1 MIGTDGDASRHALA
15 DISAINS
22 FGGLDAELAALC
34 VALCDTIAD
43 PGFPGAL
50 IPTVVSASDVRV
62 LVVAPTVGSWRRLKP
77 VLVAFAGPTLSS
89 FEGIPEALGSGH
101 ALFDRV
107 AQTEPAVSGVM
118 RLSEDRRVRLTAL
131 RALIRARDTLARA
144 PDLQRTAPVPSSWL
158 LARFQDYLNVGRR
171 AAAMEILERLRS
183 ELRLDSLNL
192 KFLQVQLHAT
202 FAEWQAIV
210 DLSGFA
216 SLCLARRTPA
226 ITSFLLEAV
235 YHTHL
240 AQPFDAHNVAE
251 TRRRYE
257 DLVRPLARPM
267 LTPSAPAT
275 LTSHGWRIYGLE
287 ALMGPDRTDIAELL
301 RQRSGDVGWI
311 SDLLPVPSAH
321 NESVIAPDAPLDI
334 AREALM
340 RVDAIDSNDLLAD
353 ARAALARLSPEE
365 RALLREAD
373 PFRPSMQ
380 IAEGL
385 EGVAPP
391 ASWVDWLGRAADP
404 TFMDALDVARQAT
417 TEWVIDA
424 TAGDPV
430 AVQALAAALDRAQL
444 SDLAAERTAQALPY
458 LVAWL
463 QRDPDFP
470 RAAMTPIYASLLTL
484 FALSRARG
492 SATYDSSQVLIN
504 ALLSGG
510 LDSKAYK
517 ALIADIN
524 EIAGD
529 GFGIDMIYWVFEIVE
544 DFLKASAPDAS
555 AREDFFHGVLARVAP
570 IYGRLS
576 SLQQSAVGQL
586 AAELGWN
593 LQSLGV
599 NQGRDTPDI
608 FAIRIQ
614 DMRIAIY
621 SLTES
626 SARQA
631 KAALEQASTNVTV
644 DTNADHG
651 GTARLRALAENADL
665 FVMTWLSAKH
675 AATDFIREHR
685 GSRPLI
691 YAQGRGFSSILRA
704 IEDHIG
710 GSSTSGA

>member
-1 MIGTDGDASRHALA
+1 MIGTDGDASRQALA
-15 DISAINS
+15 DISAINT
-22 FGGLDAELAALC
+22 FGGLDAELAELC

-50 IPTVVSASDVRV
+50 IPTIVSASDVRV
-62 LVVAPTVGSWRRLKP
+62 LVVAPTVASWRRLKP
-77 VLVAFAGPTLSS
+77 VLIAFAGPTLSS
-89 FEGIPEALGSGH
+89 FDGISEALGSGH
-101 ALFDRV
+101 ALSDRV
-107 AQTEPAVSGVM
+107 AQTRPAVTGVM
-118 RLSEDRRVRLTAL
+118 RLPDDRRVRLIAL
-131 RALIRARDTLARA
+131 RALIRACDTLARA
-144 PDLQRTAPVPSSWL
+144 PDLQRTAPAPTSWL
-158 LARFQDYLNVGRR
+158 LAHFQDHLNVGRR
-171 AAAMEILERLRS
+171 AAAMEILDRLRS

-192 KFLQVQLHAT
+192 KFLEVQLHAT
-202 FAEWQAIV
+202 FAEWHAIV

-216 SLCLARRTPA
+216 NLCLARRTPA
-226 ITSFLLEAV
+226 ITGLLLEAL

-240 AQPFDAHNVAE
+240 AQAFDAHDVDE
-251 TRRRYE
+251 TLRRYE
-257 DLVRPLARPM
+257 EKVRPLAQPM
-267 LTPSAPAT
+267 LTAPAPVT

-287 ALMGPDRTDIAELL
+287 ALGAPDRTDISELL
-301 RQRSGDVGWI
+301 SQSSRDVGWI
-311 SDLLPVPSAH
+311 SDLLPVPPAH
-321 NESVIAPDAPLDI
+321 KESVIVPEAPLDV

-353 ARAALARLSPEE
+353 ARAALARLTPEE
-365 RALLREAD
+365 RAFLREAD

-380 IAEGL
+380 IAE

-417 TEWVIDA
+417 TEWVIDG
-424 TAGDPV
+424 TAVDPV

-492 SATYDSSQVLIN
+492 STTYDSSQVLIN
-504 ALLSGG
+504 SLLSGG
-510 LDSKAYK
+510 LDVKAYK

-529 GFGIDMIYWVFEIVE
+529 GFGIGMIYWVLEIVE

-570 IYGRLS
+570 IYPRLS

-593 LQSLGV
+593 LQALGV
-599 NQGRDTPDI
+599 NQGRDTPDG
-608 FAIRIQ
+608 FAIRIRG
-614 DMRIAIY
+614 MRIAIY

-631 KAALEQASTNVTV
+631 KAALEQVSTNVTV

-651 GTARLRALAENADL
+651 GTPRLRALAENADL

-675 AATDFIREHR
+675 AATEFIREHR
-685 GSRPLI
+685 GSRPLV
-691 YAQGRGFSSILRA
+691 YSQGRGFSSILRA

-710 GSSTSGA
+710 GSSAPGA